1 MSTETLN
8 ENQLVRRV
16 KELDPTIISLAF
28 CHTRTSI
35 LNDILRSVGVYSKI
49 ILSQDRYN
57 ITNGNVFTLDEEQK
71 QIIEKISKTKG
82 QNVILWG
89 SHGTG
94 KTLLLAEVLSI
105 KISQYKKMGKLM
117 KVIISSYS
125 NNSNDAPLMEDL
137 RNNYLSHLVCETFAE
152 FIDFKHL
159 CKGIS
164 NTESAIKIQL
174 QLFSYDII
182 VLGVTTAN
190 RNIKR

>member
-1 MSTETLN
+1 
-8 ENQLVRRV
+8 
-16 KELDPTIISLAF
+16 
-28 CHTRTSI
+28 
-35 LNDILRSVGVYSKI
+35 
-49 ILSQDRYN
+49 
-57 ITNGNVFTLDEEQK
+57 
-71 QIIEKISKTKG
+71 
-82 QNVILWG
+82 
-89 SHGTG
+89 
-94 KTLLLAEVLSI
+94 
-105 KISQYKKMGKLM
+105 M

-137 RNNYLSHLVCETFAE
+137 RNNYLSHLACETFAE